1 MPCRYGSKKSTR
13 KQKNKK
19 NQLNQ
24 LFIKIGMKSAL
35 QQRQKAIC
43 ENGRPMLGK
52 LYGIHENALSLKAR
66 RMEVLSNNIA
76 NADTPGF
83 KARDVDFHKV
93 LSWQLGAG
101 GLETTHTGHLASPHA
116 LDNGQVFTI
125 PYNTS
130 VDGNTVEMGLE
141 QAKFGKAAMEYQA
154 TLDFLQGRVT
164 GYKRALK
171 GE

>member
-1 MPCRYGSKKSTR
+1 
-13 KQKNKK
+13 
-19 NQLNQ
+19 
-24 LFIKIGMKSAL
+24 MKSAL

-43 ENGRPMLGK
+43 ENGRPMLDK

-66 RMEVLSNNIA
+66 RMEVLSSNIA

>member
-1 MPCRYGSKKSTR
+1 
-13 KQKNKK
+13 
-19 NQLNQ
+19 
-24 LFIKIGMKSAL
+24 
-35 QQRQKAIC
+35 
-43 ENGRPMLGK
+43 MLDK

-76 NADTPGF
+76 NADTPGY

-101 GLETTHTGHLASPHA
+101 GLETTHSGHLASPHA

-130 VDGNTVEMGLE
+130 VDGNTVEIGLE

-154 TLDFLQGRVT
+154 TLDFLQEELPKFGFSFRSLT
-164 GYKRALK
+164 GAMTQQQRAKVRSIVLCW
-171 GE
+171 GVLTPQLT